1 MGLIVPEQQD
11 IVWPLEDDRLDWMS
25 RSGSLLAGRM
35 LEPLAPWVST
45 LAVQDERFYWY
56 MSLTECLRAG
66 RARERTWA
74 AQQFGLLW
82 GNAA

>member
-11 IVWPLEDDRLDWMS
+11 IVWPLEEDLRDSMS
-25 RSGSLLAGRM
+25 RSGLLLTGRI

-45 LAVQDERFYWY
+45 LALLDERFYWY

-66 RARERTWA
+66 RARERAWA
-74 AQQFGLLW
+74 AQQLGVLW
-82 GNAA
+82 GHAA